1 MKKIL
6 VVLALLFS
14 SVFANNINDC
24 KNLAGKYFIQV
35 ARFQLTTIV
44 KLNFEGRFFNE
55 QEWVNMLSVAGTT
68 EIVRIANNNL
78 RKRGYYNAAI
88 YIETFLN
95 KDPNTA
101 NDFIVE
107 TFKRDYNVL
116 MNNIKNN
123 VFKNDYELESFIAYY
138 KKENSK
144 DFNEIVNK
152 LDSCIYY

>member
-6 VVLALLFS
+6 VILALLFS

-35 ARFQLTTIV
+35 ARFQLSTMV
-44 KLNFEGRFFNE
+44 ELNLEGRFFNE
-55 QEWVNMLSVAGTT
+55 QELANMFSVAGTT
-68 EIVRIANNNL
+68 EIVRVANSNL

-101 NDFIVE
+101 NYFIVE